1 MRFPILELNITEY
14 ISKIKQLLEDSECHI
29 FIDTNI
35 LSQLFKLNEA
45 ARQEFY
51 NWVDCCGDRFHI
63 PNWTVMEYS
72 KCVYGNRLVD
82 YLSELSEAQ
91 RLVKQLEMLQK
102 FFCGYVDENELV
114 GTTYQDN
121 KDGLLDD
128 MKDINEK
135 YVKLSKAVVNKKSEH
150 IKKVQKEIEDR
161 FKDKVADSDIYKIIG
176 DLYFDYQLR
185 LDEKVPPGFED
196 KDKKTNTMGDL
207 IIWNEILQY
216 CKDNNVKKV
225 IFITRDGKPDYYYMP
240 ECRCISG
247 HSTNE
252 ELKVA
257 HESLVYEFKLCT
269 GGSEN
274 CYLIN
279 FYTLVKILSDINR
292 ELAFSF
298 QLVSRDRLNTGV
310 EISADEEMVSEEEIS
325 LPVVTESSGAT
336 PVEQSQE
343 QNNEGT
349 YSKAALSDAD
359 FVKHCS
365 NSDLKLCIERL
376 SSHNWYIQNDAIDD
390 LRLLLRK
397 RSWEETKNNK
407 DAFFVIGRNILQ
419 SADGNAFEA
428 CSFIEN
434 LSAALSEKSDFLVRA
449 IIDGCLYEV
458 FFNSKNEIRRNG
470 FKARYF
476 NDIIKECKKLDI
488 ENPFN
493 FINSTLSQVQDVFIP
508 LVGEEKVYTFD
519 FSIKEPENDL
529 DDYHTLSLKVNDL
542 DISESF
548 SNAFESRFA
557 KKDELERFLSQ
568 HYAIPVDHIKVSGLP
583 ENIDVI
589 RLIKKDN
596 NDLEIGL

>member
-91 RLVKQLEMLQK
+91 RLVKKLEMLQK
-102 FFCGYVDENELV
+102 FFCGYIDENELV

-161 FKDKVADSDIYKIIG
+161 FKNKVADSDIYKIIG

-207 IIWNEILQY
+207 IIWNEILRY

-240 ECRCISG
+240 ECRCIAG

-390 LRLLLRK
+390 LHLLLNK

-428 CSFIEN
+428 CRFIGDM
-434 LSAALSEKSDFLVRA
+434 STVMSEKSDFLVRA

-458 FFNSKNEIRRNG
+458 FFNSKNEIRKNG

-476 NDIIKECKKLDI
+476 GDVVEECKKLTLA
-488 ENPFN
+488 EPFG
-493 FINSTLSQVQDVFIP
+493 FINRALRQINDVFVP
-508 LVGEEKVYTFD
+508 VVGDDKDYAFEFAFRD
-519 FSIKEPENDL
+519 PENVL
-529 DDYHTLSLKVNDL
+529 DEYHTVSLKIDGFDV
-542 DISESF
+542 SESF
-548 SNAFESRFA
+548 SNKIESRFA
-557 KKDELERFLSQ
+557 KKDDLKLSLSWR
-568 HYAIPVDHIKVSGLP
+568 YAIPVEHINISEIPDG
-583 ENIDVI
+583 IDVI
-589 RLIKKDN
+589 HLIKKESN
-596 NDLEIGL
+596 ELLEL